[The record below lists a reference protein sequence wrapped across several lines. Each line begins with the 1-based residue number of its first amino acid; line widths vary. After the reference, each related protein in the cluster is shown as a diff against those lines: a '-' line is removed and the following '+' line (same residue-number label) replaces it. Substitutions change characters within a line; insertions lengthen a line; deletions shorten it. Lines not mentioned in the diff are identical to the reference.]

1 MNNLVAWFT
10 VDSKLAVVTDED
22 DNGLVID
29 TIPLTNAFFDD
40 EWNPELAMFFIH
52 DTLTAHYG
60 IGRWTNAGEPF
71 RDDEFGTVGIDF
83 DLNP

>member
-1 MNNLVAWFT
+1 MNNLDAWFT

-22 DNGLVID
+22 DNGLVIN
-29 TIPLTNAFFDD
+29 TIPLTDAFFDD
-40 EWNPELAMFFIH
+40 ESNPELAMFFIH
-52 DTLTAHYG
+52 ATLTAHYG

-83 DLNP
+83 ELNP